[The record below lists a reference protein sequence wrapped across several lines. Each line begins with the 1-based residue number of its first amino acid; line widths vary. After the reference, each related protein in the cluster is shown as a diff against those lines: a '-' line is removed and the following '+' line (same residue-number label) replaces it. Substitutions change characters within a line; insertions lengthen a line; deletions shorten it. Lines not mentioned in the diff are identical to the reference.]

1 MNAPAYES
9 NAEIHTQRR
18 DTEVGMA
25 IDRRLGRRRGPTW
38 TSWRQNDDWCG
49 DALIT

>member
-25 IDRRLGRRRGPTW
+25 IGRHLGGLLAPRDPFTAL
-38 TSWRQNDDWCG
+38 
-49 DALIT
+49 ALILDDGGAR